1 MASGMPAFEMVFN
14 LNSMSLNSI
23 RTSVTVSPIL
33 VWFLSLFRPSN
44 LPNQHEHGIIEF
56 INHALLQGNDRIVRD
71 ADLLGTNFGAALGD
85 VAEADAKLILK
96 HTRAR
101 FRVERMHFEGCNP
114 DEKSRSSELLHL
126 VVIAENVAHILA

>member
-56 INHALLQGNDRIVRD
+56 INHALLQRNDRIVRD
-71 ADLLGTNFGAALGD
+71 VDLLGANFGAALGD
-85 VAEADAKLILK
+85 VAEADAQFILQ
-96 HTRAR
+96 HAGAR
-101 FRVERMHFEGCNP
+101 FRVERVHFERRYP
-114 DEKSRSSELLHL
+114 DEKPWSSELLHL
-126 VVIAENVAHILA
+126 